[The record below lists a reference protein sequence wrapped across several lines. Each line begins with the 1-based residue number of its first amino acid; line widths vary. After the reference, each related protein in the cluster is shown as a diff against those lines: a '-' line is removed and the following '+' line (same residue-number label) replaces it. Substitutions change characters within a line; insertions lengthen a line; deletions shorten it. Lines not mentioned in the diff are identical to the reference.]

1 MLKRIA
7 AGLLAGAALSTTALP
22 ASADVNTGSVIRW
35 NSGAAV
41 WTTTL
46 DNVSSFLKSK
56 NAEAPDR
63 GLTSGLAAS
72 GWTAKEVQAGLSKE
86 YNVDVV
92 GVSRFL
98 YSKDGV
104 KFLQDQTRSYF
115 PYWAQKKTAVQALR
129 SAIVLDSADGKISSV
144 GIMKTL
150 PVDFRLA
157 DTCNTFDGKQNICAQ
172 GKCKGDAQCTSLLSW
187 YVFLPA
193 CIQANQIADRL
204 AAKPAP
210 AGAAPVRGLW

>member
-86 YNVDVV
+86 YNVDLV

-104 KFLQDQTRSYF
+104 KFLQDQTRSYSS
-115 PYWAQKKTAVQALR
+115 T
-129 SAIVLDSADGKISSV
+129 SASPAGSS
-144 GIMKTL
+144 
-150 PVDFRLA
+150 P
-157 DTCNTFDGKQNICAQ
+157 
-172 GKCKGDAQCTSLLSW
+172 
-187 YVFLPA
+187 
-193 CIQANQIADRL
+193 
-204 AAKPAP
+204 PAP
-210 AGAAPVRGLW
+210 KWRASAAMARLSVDSGSGWPATS